1 MQRYLFSTTSSL
13 NLSLFCSHTPR
24 QQERAKNSTS
34 IRRAAV
40 PMFFATSGCNPT
52 WHWPPHLLVPTQLQ
66 SRKARTQHPFIAKQ
80 FQCIL
85 HSHSEEPHQIVNCA
99 PHTQCRLFHASRF
112 WWKPSPCYSHVR
124 FFPTAFPWRPLEPQN
139 LQTQP
144 RLRTSFH
151 LQTHMYTDF
160 FPRSPTRI
168 IPWCFHVTPWS
179 VNFLANDLQ

>member
-144 RLRTSFH
+144 RLPHFLSPADSCVHRLFPT
-151 LQTHMYTDF
+151 LTDSYHSLM
-160 FPRSPTRI
+160 FPRHSLIGKLP
-168 IPWCFHVTPWS
+168 S
-179 VNFLANDLQ
+179 